1 MSLGQLVLLL
11 YLYLSSKGDGDAW
24 NRLLKPNSKMT
35 KSLRMSLRR
44 DGRSSQERGWKQK
57 TALGNTKAV
66 VLIRQELATELE
78 TSSFSKA
85 WCK

>member
-24 NRLLKPNSKMT
+24 NRLLKP
-35 KSLRMSLRR
+35 KSPRMSLRR
-44 DGRSSQERGWKQK
+44 DSRSLQERGWKQK
-57 TALGNTKAV
+57 TGLGNTKAV
-66 VLIRQELATELE
+66 MLIRQELATELE